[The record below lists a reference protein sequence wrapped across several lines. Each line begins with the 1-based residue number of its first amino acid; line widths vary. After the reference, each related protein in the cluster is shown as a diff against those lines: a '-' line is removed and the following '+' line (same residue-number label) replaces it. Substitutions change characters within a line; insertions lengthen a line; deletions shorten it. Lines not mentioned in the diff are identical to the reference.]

1 MKKNRILNPYPY
13 QNSLKKKDEYGYI
26 TKRMLDYVENCNGEG
41 NYPTW
46 TQLNEKYVEVSGG
59 SNSMSHHLLNW
70 RNKLTER
77 PCGRY
82 LLKIT
87 SFPSKFVDGYTVK
100 YFNREVNPYI
110 AKLKK
115 LVHVLT
121 CAADEATYPSVT
133 NNIQSKLNSVYDA
146 LQRCK
151 TNSDYKPNKQRL
163 LNFNDYYRMYL
174 PERLK

>member
-1 MKKNRILNPYPY
+1 VDYWLNRHHTRGKTLRIMK
-13 QNSLKKKDEYGYI
+13 QTI
-26 TKRMLDYVENCNGEG
+26 TARMLDWVQIENNEG
-41 NYPTW
+41 RYPRYTDINNHY
-46 TQLNEKYVEVSGG
+46 QRMSG
-59 SNSMSHHLLNW
+59 SNSMSHHLPNW
-70 RNKLTER
+70 RNEFTER

-87 SFPSKFVDGYTVK
+87 AFPSKFVGRYTVK
-100 YFNREVNPYI
+100 RREVNPYI

-121 CAADEATYPSVT
+121 CAFNDTGYHSSANT
-133 NNIQSKLNSVYDA
+133 IQSKLDSVYLT

-151 TNSDYKPNKQRL
+151 TNSDYKPDKLCL

>member
-1 MKKNRILNPYPY
+1 MQKT
-13 QNSLKKKDEYGYI
+13 I
-26 TKRMLDYVENCNGEG
+26 TERMLDWVQAENDEG
-41 NYPTW
+41 RYPRYTDM
-46 TQLNEKYVEVSGG
+46 NNKYKRMSG
-59 SNSMSHHLLNW
+59 SNSMSHHLPNW
-70 RNKLTER
+70 CNRLTER
-77 PCGRY
+77 ACGRY

-87 SFPSKFVDGYTVK
+87 AFPYNLSSWNTKFVGRYTVK
-100 YFNREVNPYI
+100 HREVNPYI

-121 CAADEATYPSVT
+121 CAANEVTYPSVT
-133 NNIQSKLNSVYDA
+133 NNIQFKLDSVYDA

-151 TNSDYKPNKQRL
+151 TNSDYKPDKLCL